1 MVERVLIVDHLKFSY
16 EGLFNASELYSL
28 ISGWFFEKGWDWYEK
43 MNDEIITPRGKQ
55 IHIVLEP
62 WKSTSDYHVLQ
73 MRIKFNMIDVT
84 EVEVEKDG
92 EKVRVN
98 HGVVRIYFDGYV
110 KSDRFGIWTSKPFYW
125 FLSIIFEKYFFKRH
139 FRKLETWIAS
149 DVDDLHTRIKSYLNV
164 FKYTYQQ

>member
-1 MVERVLIVDHLKFSY
+1 
-16 EGLFNASELYSL
+16 
-28 ISGWFFEKGWDWYEK
+28 
-43 MNDEIITPRGKQ
+43 
-55 IHIVLEP
+55 
-62 WKSTSDYHVLQ
+62 
-73 MRIKFNMIDVT
+73 MIDVT

-149 DVDDLHTRIKSYLNV
+149 DVDDLHTKIKSYLNV